1 MVPHKKKRFVKRYFF
16 QVRIKYS
23 SEKNS
28 EGKGRKN
35 KFQKSAEHQSI
46 FSLKDSV
53 NIHLSERSSY
63 IKN

>member
-1 MVPHKKKRFVKRYFF
+1 MIADKKKRLVKRYFF

-23 SEKNS
+23 SEKSS
-28 EGKGRKN
+28 EGKRRKY